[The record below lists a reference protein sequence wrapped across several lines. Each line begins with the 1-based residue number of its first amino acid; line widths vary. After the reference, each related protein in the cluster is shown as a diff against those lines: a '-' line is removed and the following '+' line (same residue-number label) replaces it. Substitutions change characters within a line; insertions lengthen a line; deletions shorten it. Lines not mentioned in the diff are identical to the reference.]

1 MKRDSLFDKWFAFN
15 YERLR
20 AVFGRYLN
28 EDAFHDAYLAMKKTC
43 AFSDVAVER
52 FEPYFFGVYKKCKSM
67 CLRGESRYCH
77 PDKEHFFLLRPEEET
92 PSAEALAASD
102 RLAYDILLFVR
113 NKYPKRDYE
122 LFRLKEV
129 RKAHQQHDDDSCH
142 ISTSY
147 HLICKFLKSFK
158 HSFLLITL
166 IKEHLLFTL
175 SQAII
180 TAFPYLIQDPIY
192 LFLRYDLF
200 IGLTFSILFISRI
213 IRFILGISKM
223 RSTCPTLS
231 AEHTFQLIKSVCR
244 IRLIVT
250 ITNLLTPI
258 TDQEESKD
266 HTSQMGN
273 MSHTVIREREC

>member
-1 MKRDSLFDKWFAFN
+1 MLKKLDAETGRKKESDFPAIDWTGGKERNFKTIEYMKRDSLFDKWFAFN

-113 NKYPKRDYE
+113 NKYPKRD
-122 LFRLKEV
+122 
-129 RKAHQQHDDDSCH
+129 
-142 ISTSY
+142 
-147 HLICKFLKSFK
+147 
-158 HSFLLITL
+158 
-166 IKEHLLFTL
+166 
-175 SQAII
+175 
-180 TAFPYLIQDPIY
+180 
-192 LFLRYDLF
+192 
-200 IGLTFSILFISRI
+200 FS
-213 IRFILGISKM
+213 G
-223 RSTCPTLS
+223 
-231 AEHTFQLIKSVCR
+231 
-244 IRLIVT
+244 
-250 ITNLLTPI
+250 
-258 TDQEESKD
+258 
-266 HTSQMGN
+266 
-273 MSHTVIREREC
+273 

>member
-1 MKRDSLFDKWFAFN
+1 MQRKADSFPRKVDCIGGIRARRICDFLVKNLPSHGLRSVFFRESLLKKLDAETGRKKESDFPAIDWTGGKERNFKTIEYMKRDSLFDKWFAFN

-122 LFRLKEV
+122 LFRLKEYE
-129 RKAHQQHDDDSCH
+129 AQC
-142 ISTSY
+142 
-147 HLICKFLKSFK
+147 SFR
-158 HSFLLITL
+158 S
-166 IKEHLLFTL
+166 L
-175 SQAII
+175 SAY
-180 TAFPYLIQDPIY
+180 A
-192 LFLRYDLF
+192 
-200 IGLTFSILFISRI
+200 
-213 IRFILGISKM
+213 GISASAVRQRIGGIADAL
-223 RSTCPTLS
+223 RSHPGFSRRYAC
-231 AEHTFQLIKSVCR
+231 V
-244 IRLIVT
+244 
-250 ITNLLTPI
+250 
-258 TDQEESKD
+258 
-266 HTSQMGN
+266 N
-273 MSHTVIREREC
+273 M

>member
-113 NKYPKRDYE
+113 NKYPKRDCE
-122 LFRLKEV
+122 LFRLKEYE
-129 RKAHQQHDDDSCH
+129 AQC
-142 ISTSY
+142 
-147 HLICKFLKSFK
+147 SFR
-158 HSFLLITL
+158 S
-166 IKEHLLFTL
+166 L
-175 SQAII
+175 SAY
-180 TAFPYLIQDPIY
+180 A
-192 LFLRYDLF
+192 
-200 IGLTFSILFISRI
+200 
-213 IRFILGISKM
+213 GISASAVRQRIGGIADAL
-223 RSTCPTLS
+223 RSHPGFSRRYAC
-231 AEHTFQLIKSVCR
+231 V
-244 IRLIVT
+244 
-250 ITNLLTPI
+250 
-258 TDQEESKD
+258 
-266 HTSQMGN
+266 N
-273 MSHTVIREREC
+273 M